1 MKKRIERT
9 PRPGR
14 ERVRPGVVQTSRG
27 GVRGDVAKHGVNFRL
42 ITRERR
48 GEEFAQFGVRSRR
61 RREKVHDFASQARAE
76 RRTSQPLAI
85 PRQRH
90 QRSRRAA
97 RALQRPEGI
106 SLGFCTLEGNGR
118 LASARR
124 ASSRARR
131 RRPPP
136 TPPRLRV
143 RACTNPRGDS
153 RPSSSSIASV
163 RKSPRR
169 RLTRAETGRASEF
182 EDSERDAVRFRRR
195 RQRHLRRR
203 EVCVATR
210 PALNRELPYTAAARR
225 ISSPFRTQ
233 SRAQPGPTTRAPATG
248 VPPIASSE
256 TRRRPREEKQRID
269 ATGHR
274 SPPRSTARRSAPP
287 PSPRESG
294 WRRNGVRVSVR

>member
-97 RALQRPEGI
+97 RALQRPGRHI
-106 SLGFCTLEGNGR
+106 LGVSVRLEGNGR
-118 LASARR
+118 LRERFVERVVRAR
-124 ASSRARR
+124 AGDVRR
-131 RRPPP
+131 RR
-136 TPPRLRV
+136 LLDCAFSRV
-143 RACTNPRGDS
+143 HEPARRFAPLVIFDRVGTQIAATLVRS
-153 RPSSSSIASV
+153 RV
-163 RKSPRR
+163 
-169 RLTRAETGRASEF
+169 ETGRASEF

-203 EVCVATR
+203 EVCVAT
-210 PALNRELPYTAAARR
+210 EARAE
-225 ISSPFRTQ
+225 P
-233 SRAQPGPTTRAPATG
+233 RAPVHRSRSTHLVA
-248 VPPIASSE
+248 VSNPEPRANLV
-256 TRRRPREEKQRID
+256 RPRER
-269 ATGHR
+269 
-274 SPPRSTARRSAPP
+274 PRRVFRQSRQARRDGVLAKKSSASTRRKIVLLPVQ
-287 PSPRESG
+287 PRVEAL
-294 WRRNGVRVSVR
+294 RRRRRVNQDGGETV